1 MIIMDSK
8 RQLTVDIIAKVATG
22 KMDII
27 HAATLLSKSRRTIE
41 RYVKNIEKWAFNLLF
56 TKTMAGRLRIKVLMT

>member
-1 MIIMDSK
+1 MDSK

-27 HAATLLSKSRRTIE
+27 HAATLLGQFREIGRCSVGFWGCYSAMTI
-41 RYVKNIEKWAFNLLF
+41 A
-56 TKTMAGRLRIKVLMT
+56 